1 MILLLMAS
9 ALLWVCVLLLPWRP
23 YSVRESLGADAGAPD
38 EMSDVVALVP
48 ARNEADRIARTL
60 TALSGQGSNLKIVVV
75 DDQSTDGTVDAINS
89 LGLSNLVLIRG
100 EALPAGWTGKV
111 WAQAQGETELDR
123 PLTLLLD
130 ADVELAPGLLPAL
143 RRQMR
148 DQRAAL
154 ASLMVELPMA
164 GFWERVLIPAFVY
177 FFKLLYP
184 FALANVPH
192 SRVAAAAGGCILI
205 ETRRLQ
211 KIGGFASLRGALIDD
226 CTLARLIKN
235 DGVGIWVG
243 LTRAARGLRRYPR
256 LSDVW
261 NMVAR
266 TAFTQLRFS
275 TFLLAV
281 CTLLMAL
288 AFVAP
293 VAGLAAGGGA
303 PDVFAVVALG
313 AMMLSYFP
321 TIRYYRL
328 HPVWVLALPV
338 AGVLFLAMTWTS
350 AFRHWWGEG
359 AVWRGR
365 AYGPRGGGAGVR
377 AR

>member
-1 MILLLMAS
+1 MSWLLMAS
-9 ALLWVCVLLLPWRP
+9 ALLWACVLLLPWRP
-23 YSVRESLGADAGAPD
+23 CAVRESLAADAGAPD

-48 ARNEADRIARTL
+48 ARNEAESIARTL
-60 TALSGQGSNLKIVVV
+60 AALSGQGRHLKIVVV
-75 DDQSTDGTVDAINS
+75 DDQSTDGTVEAINS
-89 LGLSNLVLIRG
+89 AGLPDLVLIRG

-111 WAQAQGETELDR
+111 WAQAQGEKELDR

-130 ADVELAPGLLPAL
+130 ADVELAPGLLTAL
-143 RRQMR
+143 KRKMR
-148 DQRAAL
+148 DQRAGL

-184 FALANVPH
+184 FALANAPH
-192 SRVAAAAGGCILI
+192 SRVAAAAGGCVLM

-211 KIGGFASLRGALIDD
+211 KIGGFASLRGELIDD
-226 CTLARLIKN
+226 CTLARLVKN
-235 DGVGIWVG
+235 DGARIWVG
-243 LTRAARGLRRYPR
+243 LTRDARGLRRYPR
-256 LSDVW
+256 LSDIW

-266 TAFTQLRFS
+266 TAFTQLRLS
-275 TFLLAV
+275 GALLAV

-293 VAGLAAGGGA
+293 VTGLAAGGSA
-303 PDVFAVVALG
+303 VFAAIALG

-328 HPVWVLALPV
+328 HPVWVLALPL
-338 AGVLFLAMTWTS
+338 AGVLFLAMTWSS
-350 AFRHWWGEG
+350 AFRHWRGEG
-359 AVWRGR
+359 VSWRGR
-365 AYGPRGGGAGVR
+365 AYDPRGGGAGVR
-377 AR
+377 VR